1 MWLTVLIALAI
12 ILGLIGIIGSI
23 VPGLPGPPISWVG
36 LLLAFLSHKMGGA
49 DMTLMFL
56 LIWLGITVIVSVL
69 DYIVPSRFTKM
80 AGGSKAG
87 STGATIGMI
96 IGMFF
101 TPIGMIPCSLLGAFL
116 AELFQENKS
125 VGGPWGTLTSSP
137 GISRARLTMRSR
149 RRSNALRISS
159 TQSWGRV

>member
-1 MWLTVLIALAI
+1 MWLTVLIVLAI

-23 VPGLPGPPISWVG
+23 VPGLPGPPISWIG

-49 DMTLMFL
+49 DMTLTFL

-69 DYIVPSRFTKM
+69 DYIIPSRFTKM
-80 AGGSKAG
+80 AGGTKAG

-125 VGGPWGTLTSSP
+125 LGGAFKSALGTFLGFLVGSGLKLIASGAMLFY
-137 GISRARLTMRSR
+137 I
-149 RRSNALRISS
+149 IF
-159 TQSWGRV
+159 